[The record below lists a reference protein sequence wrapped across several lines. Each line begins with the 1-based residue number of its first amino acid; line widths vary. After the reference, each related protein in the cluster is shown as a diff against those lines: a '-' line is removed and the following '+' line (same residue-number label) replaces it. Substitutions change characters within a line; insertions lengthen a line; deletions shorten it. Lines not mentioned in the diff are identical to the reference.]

1 MDEAG
6 CRRWGVCLPFGHRGT
21 GCNIR
26 MPSIRGA
33 GQLAPP
39 LLPAWCRVRCRRAR
53 VTFPGMDPALPRPRF
68 GLTPFCV
75 RCGASLYYVRQDQ
88 ARGVLEHRYRATGAA
103 SSTRPGPS
111 GTRPGRAHP
120 RAEQVSRL
128 TALAHAP
135 GRPGRPVDGAHQP
148 AHAQRS
154 SRENGA
160 APGEESELRSPR
172 SAAGHVGGQAPS
184 ARELH
189 APVRPLPGPPVLPA
203 PVGRL
208 RKP

>member
-1 MDEAG
+1 VPCALSE
-6 CRRWGVCLPFGHRGT
+6 
-21 GCNIR
+21 
-26 MPSIRGA
+26 GA
-33 GQLAPP
+33 
-39 LLPAWCRVRCRRAR
+39 RN
-53 VTFPGMDPALPRPRF
+53 LPRHGPRA
-68 GLTPFCV
+68 
-75 RCGASLYYVRQDQ
+75 ASAVSASPRSASAAEPRSTTSAKTEL
-88 ARGVLEHRYRATGAA
+88 AACSSTATRATGAA
-103 SSTRPGPS
+103 SRTRPEPS
-111 GTRPGRAHP
+111 GTRPGWAHP

-184 ARELH
+184 ARELP